1 MSASASALPLQAIDY
16 WVFAGFIISLAAV
29 GYFSGRGERAS
40 SEDYFLAGRNL
51 PWYVIGGSFIA
62 ANISTEHFIGMVGA
76 SYILGVSTAL
86 WDWLNAFTF
95 TFLIFAF
102 IPFLLSSRVVTIPEY
117 LERRF
122 NSTVRR
128 SFAVITII
136 ANIVIF
142 MAAVLYAGGLALSGF
157 LGWSLLT
164 CIVLTGLFAGVWAI
178 YGGLSSVAWTG
189 VFTAIIKIG
198 GVATLSVFGL
208 LAVAGNG
215 NLLDG
220 FHEVLARNR
229 GLTGPWH
236 VALLR
241 SVPHLTHAATYDRM
255 SVIQGPDHP
264 MTPWTGLALLILSVG
279 IWYNVL
285 NQFIVQRVFGAR
297 NIWHARMGIVFAGFL
312 KLVLPVVTVLPG
324 LILFALHPEYMS
336 GDWTDAQHAA
346 DAGFVTLVKELLPA
360 GVRGLLLAAL
370 FSAVQSTVTSVVNS
384 TATVVT
390 FDLWVPL
397 IRKNATDKERV
408 SAGVISSSVT
418 VIAGILTAIWVSR
431 HSGGIFQYVQTLN
444 AFFAPPFA
452 AVFLLGLFWQ
462 GANSTGAIWGIAGGF
477 LVAVAIK
484 LLGWAYLMPPWFYP
498 FANQAGMV
506 WIGALILCIAASLA
520 SARRNVPLKPGA
532 LSLTLWDNSAI
543 LSEGLGTTW
552 YNSVLLW
559 SATFFLLA
567 MWIMWQFA
575 DLHTPSH

>member
-1 MSASASALPLQAIDY
+1 MPTSTSILPLQAIDY
-16 WVFAGFIISLAAV
+16 WVFAGFLLSLAVV
-29 GYFSGRGERAS
+29 GYVSGRGERTS
-40 SEDYFLAGRNL
+40 SENYFLAGRNL
-51 PWYVIGGSFIA
+51 PWYVVGGSFIA

-76 SYILGVSTAL
+76 SYILGISTAL

-102 IPFLLSSRVVTIPEY
+102 IPFLLSSRIVTIPEY

-122 NSTVRR
+122 SPAVRR
-128 SFAVITII
+128 IFAVITII

-157 LGWSLLT
+157 LGWPLLT

-189 VFTAIIKIG
+189 VFTAVIKLG
-198 GVATLSVFGL
+198 GVATLSMFGL

-220 FHEVLARNR
+220 FQEVLARNR

-236 VALLR
+236 DALMR
-241 SVPHLTHAATYDRM
+241 SVPHLTSAPTYDRM

-312 KLVLPVVTVLPG
+312 KLVLPIVTVLPG
-324 LILFALHPEYMS
+324 LILFALHPEFML
-336 GDWTDAQHAA
+336 GDWGDAQHAA

-360 GVRGLLLAAL
+360 GARGLLLAAL

-397 IRKNATDKERV
+397 FRNHATDKEKV
-408 SAGVISSSVT
+408 TAGVIASSAT
-418 VIAGILTAIWVSR
+418 VIAGILTAIWVSS
-431 HSGGIFQYVQTLN
+431 HSTGIFQYVQTLN

-452 AVFLLGLFWQ
+452 AVFLLGLFWRRTNAS
-462 GANSTGAIWGIAGGF
+462 GAMWGIVGGF
-477 LVAVAIK
+477 LVAVTIK
-484 LLGWAYLMPPWFYP
+484 FVGWSHPMPPWFYP

-506 WIGALILCIAASLA
+506 WLGALALCVLGTLL
-520 SARRNVPLKPGA
+520 SAQANGA
-532 LSLTLWDNSAI
+532 RADQLSSLTLWDNAQI
-543 LSEGLGTTW
+543 LSQGLGTRW

-559 SATFFLLA
+559 SAVFFLLA
-567 MWIMWQFA
+567 LWIMGYFSSFRA
-575 DLHTPSH
+575 LIS